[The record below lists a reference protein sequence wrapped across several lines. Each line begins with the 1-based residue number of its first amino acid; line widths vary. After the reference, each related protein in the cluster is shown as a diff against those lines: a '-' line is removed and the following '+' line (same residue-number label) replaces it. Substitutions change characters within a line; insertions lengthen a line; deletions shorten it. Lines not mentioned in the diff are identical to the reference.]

1 MASTETPPG
10 RSGPAARRPSLSV
23 GAKLVVFSTALT
35 IVAVAVAFLVLS
47 ITIKRHTQSKLAE
60 SLAKHQLTLSNLQRE
75 NLAELLRITT
85 LMTDSPTLRAAMETF
100 ASESSP
106 SSDVR
111 EDLLATIQIEAD
123 KVARGLGRDLLL
135 VTDRNGKVLAAAGA
149 AARSH
154 PVGEDLSALP
164 VIAQVL
170 RADGGIGA
178 DNLSVA
184 EFGEDTLR
192 VGSAPIVLSGFLI
205 GTLTLGERIDRGFAD
220 RLQQSFDCDVAVL
233 VGDRVVASTLT
244 RPVLPA
250 EALRLSATPSPSS
263 SEPRV
268 TPLAGEDY
276 VTALLPLGTDAAGHA
291 VGLYLL
297 NSLAKGMGD
306 SNRFLAWIVLSCG
319 ALAALLS
326 GIAAWT
332 VSRSVLRP
340 LESFV
345 AFMRAVAATGDHAR
359 RFENGRSCAEVETL
373 NAAYSHLMESLEA
386 HERRIVQNALDDLDR
401 LERLKES
408 EKLAALGRMLSGAA
422 HEINNPLT
430 GVIGNVD
437 MMLRSERLDD
447 ETRARLD
454 VVRRESQR
462 VAQLVRHLLKIS
474 HRDTGEK
481 AVVDLNQVLAEV
493 AEMRRHD
500 FVTAGMRL
508 DLALAPAPVRVMG
521 SELEL
526 QQVVLN
532 IVNNAYDALKDGPG
546 VPRLALASAV
556 TGDRALVTF
565 VDNGPG
571 MKNPNQVF
579 EHFYTT
585 KPVGQGT
592 GLGLSI
598 CYAVIQ
604 QHGGSISAE
613 NVPDGGARFTI
624 DLPIAQSREARA
636 APTAATTGDGAAG
649 GPLGGTVLVVDD
661 EPTLVELQKDIL
673 EALGAMV
680 VGAASG
686 GEAIEHLRRRSF
698 DLVVTDV
705 RMPGGISGQD
715 LFHWVAANAPGSARG
730 FVFVTGDNAGD
741 GSRDA
746 IDGLGV
752 RCVMKPFSIEEYVHT
767 MRETFGELRRAR

>member
-1 MASTETPPG
+1 
-10 RSGPAARRPSLSV
+10 
-23 GAKLVVFSTALT
+23 
-35 IVAVAVAFLVLS
+35 
-47 ITIKRHTQSKLAE
+47 
-60 SLAKHQLTLSNLQRE
+60 
-75 NLAELLRITT
+75 
-85 LMTDSPTLRAAMETF
+85 
-100 ASESSP
+100 
-106 SSDVR
+106 
-111 EDLLATIQIEAD
+111 
-123 KVARGLGRDLLL
+123 
-135 VTDRNGKVLAAAGA
+135 VTDRNGRVLAAAGS

-164 VIAQVL
+164 IIGQVL
-170 RADGGIGA
+170 RQDRGLDG

-184 EFGEDTLR
+184 AFGGDTLR
-192 VGSAPIVLSGFLI
+192 VGCAPIVLSGFII
-205 GTLTLGERIDRGFAD
+205 GTLTLGERIDRAFAD

-233 VGDRVVASTLT
+233 AGDRVVTSTLA
-244 RPVLPA
+244 RPVRRD
-250 EALRLSATPSPSS
+250 EAHTLSEWPHHAADG
-263 SEPRV
+263 PRV
-268 TPLAGEDY
+268 TRLADDDY
-276 VTALLPLGTDAAGHA
+276 VTARLPLGTDAAGQV

-297 NSLAKGMGD
+297 NSLSKGLGE

-319 ALAALLS
+319 ALAALVA
-326 GIAAWT
+326 GIAAST
-332 VSRSVLRP
+332 VSRSVLQP

-345 AFMRAVAATGDHAR
+345 AFMRSVAATGDHAR
-359 RFENGRSCAEVETL
+359 RFEHGDSCAEVETL
-373 NAAYSHLMESLEA
+373 NAAYNHLMESLQA

-437 MMLRSERLDD
+437 MILRSDRLDG

-454 VVRRESQR
+454 IVRREGQR

-474 HRDTGEK
+474 HRDTGEQT
-481 AVVDLNQVLAEV
+481 VVDLNQTLAEV
-493 AEMRRHD
+493 VEMRRHD
-500 FVTAGMRL
+500 FVAAGVGL

-532 IVNNAYDALKDGPG
+532 IVNNALDALKDYSGTR
-546 VPRLALASAV
+546 RLSLASVVA
-556 TGDRALVTF
+556 GDRVLVTF

-598 CYAVIQ
+598 CYAVVQ
-604 QHGGSISAE
+604 QHGGSITAE
-613 NVPDGGARFTI
+613 NVPDGGAKFTI
-624 DLPIAQSREARA
+624 ELPV
-636 APTAATTGDGAAG
+636 APAPQLRTAPITAVAAG
-649 GPLGGTVLVVDD
+649 DTPPVGPCGGSVLVVDD

-673 EALGAMV
+673 EALGAIV

-715 LFHWVAANAPGSARG
+715 LYHWVAANAPESTRG

-752 RCVMKPFSIEEYVHT
+752 RCVMKPFSIDEYVHT
-767 MRETFGELRRAR
+767 MRETFGELRRPS

>member
-1 MASTETPPG
+1 VEAPAAD
-10 RSGPAARRPSLSV
+10 RGPAPRQSSLSV
-23 GAKLVVFSTALT
+23 SAKLVVFSTALT
-35 IVAVAVAFLVLS
+35 IVAVSVAFLVLS
-47 ITIKRHTQSKLAE
+47 VSIKRHTKSKLAE

-106 SSDVR
+106 STDVR
-111 EDLLATIQIEAD
+111 EDLLATIQNEAD
-123 KVARGLGRDLLL
+123 KVALGLGRDLLI
-135 VTDRNGKVLAAAGA
+135 VTDRNGRVLAAAGS

-154 PVGEDLSALP
+154 HVGEDLSTLP
-164 VIAQVL
+164 IVGQVL
-170 RADGGIGA
+170 REDRGVGT
-178 DNLSVA
+178 DNLSVVA
-184 EFGEDTLR
+184 FGGDYLR
-192 VGSAPIVLSGFLI
+192 VGCAPIVLSGFII
-205 GTLTLGERIDRGFAD
+205 GTLTLGERIDQGFAR
-220 RLQQSFDCDVAVL
+220 RLQQSFDCDVAIL
-233 VGDRVVASTLT
+233 AGDRVVTSTLD

-250 EALRLSATPSPSS
+250 EARKLTGPLGAASGG
-263 SEPRV
+263 PRV
-268 TPLAGEDY
+268 TRLAGEDY
-276 VTALLPLGTDAAGHA
+276 VTALLPLGTDAAGDG

-297 NSLAKGMGD
+297 NSLSKGLGD

-319 ALAALLS
+319 ALAALVA

-340 LESFV
+340 LERFV
-345 AFMRAVAATGDHAR
+345 AFMRSVAATGDHAR
-359 RFENGRSCAEVETL
+359 RFAHGDTCAEVETL
-373 NAAYSHLMESLEA
+373 NAAYNHLMESLDA
-386 HERRIVQNALDDLDR
+386 QERRIVQNALDDLDR

-437 MMLRSERLDD
+437 MILRGDGLDD
-447 ETRARLD
+447 DTRARLD
-454 VVRRESQR
+454 VVRREGQR

-481 AVVDLNQVLAEV
+481 AVVNLNQILADV
-493 AEMRRHD
+493 VEMRRHD
-500 FVTAGMRL
+500 FVAAGIRL
-508 DLALAPAPVRVMG
+508 ELALAAAPVRVVG

-532 IVNNAYDALKDGPG
+532 IVNNAFDALKDGSG
-546 VPRLALASAV
+546 SPRLSLASAV
-556 TGDRALVTF
+556 AGDRALVTF

-598 CYAVIQ
+598 CYAIVE
-604 QHGGSISAE
+604 QHNGRITAE

-624 DLPIAQSREARA
+624 DLPIAPSRESR
-636 APTAATTGDGAAG
+636 PTPKAGVVVEEGSPG
-649 GPLGGTVLVVDD
+649 GPWGGSVLVVDD
-661 EPTLVELQKDIL
+661 EPTLVELQRDIL
-673 EALGAMV
+673 EALGARV

-686 GEAIEHLRRRSF
+686 GEAIEQLRRRSF

-715 LFHWVAANAPGSARG
+715 LFHWVAANAPDSARG

-741 GSRDA
+741 GSREA

-752 RCVMKPFSIEEYVHT
+752 RCVMKPFSIDEYIHT
-767 MRETFGELRRAR
+767 MRETFGELRRSS